1 MVQWSHQALL
11 PDTRSAALG
20 GLALDCSYFTA
31 LLCCSPLG
39 KLPWPASEHMRF
51 LRFLNLITQKD
62 LDKDSDEYLGSLGGT
77 FIIMYH
83 AIVSN

>member
-1 MVQWSHQALL
+1 MILQLSN
-11 PDTRSAALG
+11 
-20 GLALDCSYFTA
+20 YF
-31 LLCCSPLG
+31 
-39 KLPWPASEHMRF
+39 MRF

-62 LDKDSDEYLGSLGGT
+62 HDKDSDEYLDSLGGT

>member
-1 MVQWSHQALL
+1 MGAW
-11 PDTRSAALG
+11 
-20 GLALDCSYFTA
+20 
-31 LLCCSPLG
+31 PLIVLISLHSSVAHPWV

-62 LDKDSDEYLGSLGGT
+62 HDKDSDEYLDSLGGT